1 MIRHSDLP
9 LLHTADD
16 GYTRVRD
23 LVGNAIVDRRLWL
36 MFVDGDG
43 WQSPVVMPIDD
54 LPLAPEPA
62 LMQGLEH
69 VLGGLRDQLATDRA
83 GSVMLTLERRGPD
96 DVLAADVAWAVAL
109 RSACRG
115 AGVDVRGMFLST
127 PDGVRRM

>member
-9 LLHTADD
+9 LLRPTDD
-16 GYTRVRD
+16 GFTRVRD
-23 LVGNAIVDRRLWL
+23 LVGRAIVDRRLWL

-43 WQSPVVMPIDD
+43 RQSPVLIPIDD
-54 LPLAPEPA
+54 LPFAPEPP
-62 LMQGLEH
+62 LMNGLEH
-69 VLGGLRDQLATDRA
+69 VLGGLRDQLATERD

-96 DVLAADVAWAVAL
+96 EVLAADVVWAVAL

-127 PDGVRRM
+127 PGGVRRM